1 LETAIE
7 AKASKRIHSGYIRGL
22 MALLEE
28 QRVNKSIIVSLDHD
42 GKGRYREGNHNGIPT
57 SVAECL
63 NT

>member
-1 LETAIE
+1 MTC
-7 AKASKRIHSGYIRGL
+7 RIVFYFNRKNIGMS
-22 MALLEE
+22 ALLEE
-28 QRVNKSIIVSLDHD
+28 PRVSKSIVVSLDHD

>member
-1 LETAIE
+1 
-7 AKASKRIHSGYIRGL
+7 

-28 QRVNKSIIVSLDHD
+28 QQVNKSIIVSLDHD